1 MKIGIV
7 DLDTSHPQNWIPIER
22 ELGHEVVGL
31 WDGGAVH
38 PAEYVRD
45 FAREHDVPK
54 VYENLRDLVPE
65 VDAAIIHGCDW
76 DTHVDKA
83 RPFVEAGKG
92 VLLDK
97 PIAGCA
103 RDLEQIES
111 WADSGARITGGSSLR
126 FCYETQDWL
135 AQPEDERGSPDTVI
149 CGCGVDEFNYGI
161 HAYSML
167 AGIMGAGAVSV
178 RHLGRG
184 TQRRVQISWQD
195 GRTGVLII
203 GATEK
208 WLPFY
213 ACIATHRGVTQYQA
227 DSGKLY
233 RALLE
238 ATLPYL
244 ASETEELPLCGKSLC
259 EPERWALAARISW
272 LQDDREVVLDDLSRD
287 DEGYDG
293 AEFAKG
299 YREAKYGSGA

>member
-1 MKIGIV
+1 MKLGIV

-22 ELGHEVVGL
+22 ELGHEVVGI

-38 PAEYVRD
+38 PVGYVRD
-45 FAREHDVPK
+45 FASEHDLPK
-54 VYENLRDLVPE
+54 VYENLEDLVTE
-65 VDAAIIHGCDW
+65 VDAAVIHGCDW

-83 RPFVEAGKG
+83 RPFVETGKG

-97 PIAGCA
+97 PIAGSA
-103 RDLEQIES
+103 RDLAQIES

-126 FCYETQDWL
+126 FCHETQEWL
-135 AQPEDERGSPDTVI
+135 AQPEDERGTPDTVI

-167 AGIMGAGAVSV
+167 AGVIGAEARSV
-178 RHLGRG
+178 RHLGKG
-184 TQRRVQISWQD
+184 TQRRVEVSWED
-195 GRTGVLII
+195 GRTGLLVI
-203 GATEK
+203 GATEE

-213 ACIATHRGVTQYQA
+213 ACIATGRGVTQYQA
-227 DSGKLY
+227 ESGKLY

-244 ASETEELPLCGKSLC
+244 AGETDEPPLSGKSLC
-259 EPERWALAARISW
+259 EPERWALAARVSW
-272 LQDDREVVLDDLSRD
+272 LDGDREVMLDELPTD

-299 YREAKYGSGA
+299 YREAKYGPGT